1 MRFFFLTKKQKKKA
15 IAYLVGIAR
24 VIHRNNVQLFQ
35 QDYESYE
42 FCLEALCELSYLVGG
57 IPGMNA
63 VRYLD
68 WKKVLTMPKE
78 YIDWK
83 NI

>member
-1 MRFFFLTKKQKKKA
+1 MRFFFLTKKQQKQYL
-15 IAYLVGIAR
+15 AYLVGLTR

-57 IPGMNA
+57 IPGMKV
-63 VRYLD
+63 VRDFGLEEGAD
-68 WKKVLTMPKE
+68 NEP
-78 YIDWK
+78 
-83 NI
+83 

>member
-35 QDYESYE
+35 QDYESYA

-57 IPGMNA
+57 IHAMQTVKHFGLEEGADNG
-63 VRYLD
+63 
-68 WKKVLTMPKE
+68 
-78 YIDWK
+78 
-83 NI
+83 

>member
-57 IPGMNA
+57 IPAMQTVKHFGLEEGAGNE
-63 VRYLD
+63 
-68 WKKVLTMPKE
+68 P
-78 YIDWK
+78 
-83 NI
+83 

>member
-42 FCLEALCELSYLVGG
+42 FCLEALCNLSYIVGG
-57 IPGMNA
+57 IPAMQTVKHFGLEEGADN
-63 VRYLD
+63 
-68 WKKVLTMPKE
+68 E
-78 YIDWK
+78 
-83 NI
+83 